1 MQESNSDN
9 ADSLCSLTAGSA
21 APTSGLQGSFSYR
34 QVSLLVKNVTSNI
47 WTFPDIHERE
57 KKSKFHTLKYEQ
69 DFFFLLQMA

>member
-1 MQESNSDN
+1 MSTVQVAEQELLTISLSLPCGVWKGRTMQESNSDN

-47 WTFPDIHERE
+47 
-57 KKSKFHTLKYEQ
+57 
-69 DFFFLLQMA
+69 